1 MLLSH
6 PDVAEAAVFPVRC
19 ELAED
24 EVMAAIVPRD
34 GDSLTS
40 VMLSEYCQG
49 RMPAFAIPRFIEF
62 LTALPMT
69 ENGKVQKFR
78 LRERSVTAA
87 TWDRET
93 GTSE

>member
-1 MLLSH
+1 
-6 PDVAEAAVFPVRC
+6 
-19 ELAED
+19 
-24 EVMAAIVPRD
+24 
-34 GDSLTS
+34 
-40 VMLSEYCQG
+40 MLSEYCKG

-78 LRERSVTAA
+78 LRERGVTAA

>member
-1 MLLSH
+1 M
-6 PDVAEAAVFPVRC
+6 AAV
-19 ELAED
+19 
-24 EVMAAIVPRD
+24 VPRA
-34 GDSLTS
+34 GHLLTPA
-40 VMLSEYCQG
+40 MLSEYGKG

-78 LRERSVTAA
+78 LRERGVTAA